1 MNVETKHENE
11 VELRVARGLDQVD
24 NGEDQVGLPEQNR
37 TEQLLGNLW
46 LSQTVASACRI
57 IG

>member
-1 MNVETKHENE
+1 MNVGTKHENE

-24 NGEDQVGLPEQNR
+24 NGKETWWDCQNR

>member
-24 NGEDQVGLPEQNR
+24 NGEENRWGCQNR